1 MQGLEGGRGP
11 PADFGRNRTRREETS
26 NGTFDRRAGDIYNER
41 GHTYDRMHGSG
52 FVDTDTW
59 NGPFTAPGAR
69 PPPPY
74 DDDSRRRGDIYPT
87 HRMLQQSYQQPQPR
101 FDAFPRYREDLHPL
115 APEFMHRQM
124 DADPRYWSHPAT
136 MRAPPP
142 YGYGHGRVQ
151 RSRA

>member
-11 PADFGRNRTRREETS
+11 LADSGRNRTRREETS

-74 DDDSRRRGDIYPT
+74 DDDSRRRGDIYRLT
-87 HRMLQQSYQQPQPR
+87 LTGRR
-101 FDAFPRYREDLHPL
+101 FCFPL
-115 APEFMHRQM
+115 AGG
-124 DADPRYWSHPAT
+124 S
-136 MRAPPP
+136 
-142 YGYGHGRVQ
+142 
-151 RSRA
+151 SRAGAMAGVCFLTGEGRLARVA

>member
-26 NGTFDRRAGDIYNER
+26 NGTFDRRAGDLYNER
-41 GHTYDRMHGSG
+41 GHTYDRTHGSG

-74 DDDSRRRGDIYPT
+74 DDLLRARSGEIGGDRYEIEWRFRG
-87 HRMLQQSYQQPQPR
+87 
-101 FDAFPRYREDLHPL
+101 AKAE
-115 APEFMHRQM
+115 
-124 DADPRYWSHPAT
+124 
-136 MRAPPP
+136 
-142 YGYGHGRVQ
+142 
-151 RSRA
+151 